1 MRAYSIRNG
10 SVSATVAWVTT
21 TPDSNA
27 AEAPA
32 QRGRP
37 RDPERDLALRQAAL
51 EVLAEEGYDRL
62 TMELVAQRAG
72 AGKATIYRRWSSKV
86 ELVIDAVELVKPQ
99 LQSVDT
105 GSLETDLQALVD
117 AACTRKSEFAHAV
130 MCGVA
135 SALGRDPDLLAAFN
149 ERFTQ
154 PRVDRIRGV
163 LENARERGELGDH
176 VDIDFAATI
185 VPSLI
190 QQRALLT
197 GCSIERSFV
206 QHAYDQVL
214 RPMLGLPVPHP
225 QETDQ

>member
-1 MRAYSIRNG
+1 MFR
-10 SVSATVAWVTT
+10 VSTS
-21 TPDSNA
+21 PDSST

-37 RDPERDLALRQAAL
+37 RDPERDRALRQAAL
-51 EVLAEEGYDRL
+51 EVLAEQGYDLL

-99 LQSVDT
+99 LESVDT
-105 GSLETDLQALVD
+105 GSLEGDLEALVD
-117 AACTRKSEFAHAV
+117 VACSRKSEFAHAV

-149 ERFTQ
+149 ARFTQ
-154 PRVDRIRGV
+154 PRVERIRAV
-163 LENARERGELGDH
+163 LEQARDRGELAGH
-176 VDIDFAATI
+176 VDIDFAATV

-190 QQRALLT
+190 QQRVLLT

-214 RPMLGLPVPHP
+214 RPMLGLPVPNRR
-225 QETDQ
+225 ESDR